1 MYMVASR
8 DNYGNS
14 ASVIYMDALP
24 TVLIES
30 LLGHLHAAAL
40 ARAQQVNHSFRAL
53 AQAVAAFIVQQR
65 NVVHML
71 RHSET
76 HVQLLRR
83 LELRP
88 SIMVRDTTW
97 IDFCTAEGNIREV
110 REELIQWCGVMVTPR
125 SGERGSNLKR
135 ARHASLSGKV
145 YLLVAQNMHGHGPVT
160 IKVPEGQRHSIPP
173 GSWSMV
179 GGAATD

>member
-30 LLGHLHAAAL
+30 LLGYLHAAAL
-40 ARAQQVNHSFRAL
+40 ARARQVNHSFRAF
-53 AQAVAAFIVQQR
+53 ARAVAAFIVQSR
-65 NVVHML
+65 NVAHML

-76 HVQLLRR
+76 HIQLLRR

-88 SIMVRDTTW
+88 SSMVRDTTW
-97 IDFCTAEGNIREV
+97 IDFCCSA
-110 REELIQWCGVMVTPR
+110 L
-125 SGERGSNLKR
+125 LK
-135 ARHASLSGKV
+135 
-145 YLLVAQNMHGHGPVT
+145 
-160 IKVPEGQRHSIPP
+160 
-173 GSWSMV
+173 
-179 GGAATD
+179 AT

>member
-1 MYMVASR
+1 
-8 DNYGNS
+8 
-14 ASVIYMDALP
+14 MDALP

-40 ARAQQVNHSFRAL
+40 ARAQQVNHSFWAL

-65 NVVHML
+65 NVAHML

-110 REELIQWCGVMVTPR
+110 REKLIQC
-125 SGERGSNLKR
+125 
-135 ARHASLSGKV
+135 AA
-145 YLLVAQNMHGHGPVT
+145 
-160 IKVPEGQRHSIPP
+160 
-173 GSWSMV
+173 SWSPPEW
-179 GGAATD
+179 GSEAQTSSGPGTPL